1 MTNDEQ
7 TIERLE
13 AKMLGVQ
20 VEELEKAKEDDDEV
34 DVEALLQK
42 RFSSNSG
49 SHSD

>member
-13 AKMLGVQ
+13 AKILGVQ
-20 VEELEKAKEDDDEV
+20 VEELEKAKEDDEV